1 MKANEHPTGAD
12 LDRLLMGD
20 LPTATAGAL
29 LVHLIRGCDPCRL
42 AFARR
47 APFLDDRWLLHGD
60 PPAALAPEA
69 EAAYDLALTRA
80 IEGVLLHGER
90 VLEHRAQR
98 RSFLARL
105 RQGADPD
112 RLAAGPGPGLRLPL
126 YEALLDRSWELRTED
141 PAEMVRLAQAAFR
154 LARDLGADGY
164 TPRQVADFAARAGGA
179 LANALR
185 IAERLPEAEEML
197 RHALETWAFGSRD
210 AGLRACL
217 LDFNASLLGM
227 QRRHGEAIATL
238 SLVHLL
244 HLRRGD
250 RHGAGRALISK
261 STYTGEAGRWQEALA
276 LLREG
281 CAMLDPGR
289 DPELRTLALHNEIV
303 FLAEDGASDEAWAR
317 LQRDRAL
324 LEACGGRL
332 MRAKLEWLAGR
343 LHARGG
349 RLEEAAA
356 AIERALREFE
366 QVGLE
371 IGAARVA
378 VDLAAVRLQ
387 QGRPVV
393 ARQAAV
399 RAVEV
404 FLAYG
409 IQGEGLAAVLSLR
422 EAFERE
428 LATVVL
434 VQRVADFLRRLEID
448 PTARFG

>member
-29 LVHLIRGCDPCRL
+29 LVHLIRGCYPCRL
-42 AFARR
+42 AFAHR
-47 APFLDDRWLLHGD
+47 APFLDDRWLRHGD
-60 PPAALAPEA
+60 PPAALTPAV

-90 VLEHRAQR
+90 VLEHKAQQ
-98 RSFLARL
+98 RSFVARL
-105 RQGADPD
+105 CQGADPD
-112 RLAAGPGPGLRLPL
+112 HLAAGPAPGLRLPL
-126 YEALLDRSWELRTED
+126 FEALLERSWELRTED
-141 PAEMVRLAQAAFR
+141 PAEMVRLAQAASR
-154 LARDLGADGY
+154 LARDLGSDGY
-164 TPRQVADFAARAGGA
+164 TPPQVADFAARAGGA
-179 LANALR
+179 LGNALR
-185 IAERLPEAEEML
+185 IAERLPEAEEVL

-210 AGLRACL
+210 AGLRARL

-227 QRRHGEAIATL
+227 QRRLGEAIATL

-261 STYTGEAGRWQEALA
+261 SAYTGEAGRWEEALA

-289 DPELRTLALHNEIV
+289 DPELRTLALHNEIL
-303 FLAEDGASDEAWAR
+303 FLAEAGASEQAWAL
-317 LQRDRAL
+317 LQRDRAH

-332 MRAKLEWLAGR
+332 MHAKLDWLAGR

-356 AIERALREFE
+356 ALERARRELE

-371 IGAARVA
+371 IGAARAA

-387 QGRPVV
+387 QGRAAA
-393 ARQAAV
+393 ARAAAV

-404 FLAYG
+404 FLAHG
-409 IQGEGLAAVLSLR
+409 IEGEGLAAVLTLR

-434 VQRVADFLRRLEID
+434 VQRVADFLRRLEVD
-448 PTARFG
+448 PAARFG